1 MSSFTCTFLPIATM
15 NELYYD
21 KLFKAAQLSCSV
33 LHEGFLDKC
42 FLHSLIAFSELH
54 RKPAGLLVCLHY
66 QALTH
71 NCNVIVYIFI
81 RVTVGEMSQTLLAQR
96 INGNISNKAES
107 VIFTVDVK
115 SYNLHSLTTRLY
127 KEHHFIL
134 LTGGKSFESN
144 CNKHRMFC
152 IFEFN

>member
-1 MSSFTCTFLPIATM
+1 M

-21 KLFKAAQLSCSV
+21 KLFKAVQLSCSV
-33 LHEGFLDKC
+33 LHEGFLNKC
-42 FLHSLIAFSELH
+42 FLNSLIAFSELH
-54 RKPAGLLVCLHY
+54 RKPAGLLVCLHC

-71 NCNVIVYIFI
+71 NCNVIGYIFI
-81 RVTVGEMSQTLLAQR
+81 RVTVGEMSQMLLAQR
-96 INGNISNKAES
+96 KNGNISNKVA
-107 VIFTVDVK
+107 IFTVDVK
-115 SYNLHSLTTRLY
+115 SDNLHSLTTRLY
-127 KEHHFIL
+127 KEHHFVL